1 MPTTAFN
8 HLCGCGNYVAEYDF
22 WKGLAAKIPDRGRE
36 HLFLTRPQIL
46 DRSRWMRFGA
56 WPLLCSS
63 VRLGLNYRIEP
74 FATSVELLAEEACKV
89 NNADIFVGG
98 FKDVTHFFPLACLG
112 FQF

>member
-1 MPTTAFN
+1 MLQSTIFGKDWRQKSQTEVEN
-8 HLCGCGNYVAEYDF
+8 TC
-22 WKGLAAKIPDRGRE
+22 
-36 HLFLTRPQIL
+36 FLTRPQIL